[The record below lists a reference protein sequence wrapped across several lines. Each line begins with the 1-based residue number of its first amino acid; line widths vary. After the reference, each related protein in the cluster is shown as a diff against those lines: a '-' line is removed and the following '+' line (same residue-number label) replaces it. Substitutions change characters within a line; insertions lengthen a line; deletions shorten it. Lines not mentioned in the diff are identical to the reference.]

1 MDNKKIENV
10 VIVNDFNYTQGGA
23 SKVAIDT
30 ARLLN
35 ENGLNVYFFSAVN
48 KIEENIEGITY
59 ISTNQDEVLK
69 EKNRIKGA
77 INGIYNFKAKRELK
91 KLLEKLNPE
100 NTIIHVHGWTKALS
114 SSVFLLLNK
123 MKFKIVIT
131 VHDYFLSC
139 PNGGFFNY
147 NENTICRFKPMSI
160 KCLKCNCDSRNYL
173 FKIYRVIRQIV
184 QNRVIKKIKANAIYI
199 SDFSKNK
206 IDNKYVKEWNNIII
220 ANPAG
225 FEKSDI
231 TQYIN
236 DKFIFIGRVSKEKGI
251 ELYCEAIEKTNSKG
265 IVIGEGPLREEL
277 ERKYKNIEF
286 YGWRKKEEIK
296 EELLKS
302 RALVFASLWY
312 ETMGLTAIEAHSLG
326 IPVIVGDECCTAQY
340 IENNKNGLIYK
351 MGDLQDL
358 CKKIEILKDD
368 RIVEKMKENT
378 YKNYWLNPFSYDKY
392 INNLLEFYKKI

>member
-1 MDNKKIENV
+1 MNVKNV

-30 ARLLN
+30 ARLLK
-35 ENGLNVYFFSAVN
+35 ENGINVYFFSAVN
-48 KIEENIEGITY
+48 KKEENIEGITY
-59 ISTNQDEVLK
+59 ISTNQEEALK
-69 EKNRIKGA
+69 EKNKIKGA

-91 KLLEKLNPE
+91 KLLKKLEPQ

-114 SSVFLLLNK
+114 SSVFLVLKK
-123 MKFKIVIT
+123 MKFNIVLT

-139 PNGGFFNY
+139 PNGGLFNY
-147 NENTICRFKPMSI
+147 NENAICRFKPMSI

-184 QNRVIKKIKANAIYI
+184 QNRIIKKIKANAIYI

-206 IDNKYVKEWNNIII
+206 LDNRYVKEWNNIII

-236 DKFIFIGRVSKEKGI
+236 DKFIFVGRVSKEKGI

-265 IVIGEGPLREEL
+265 IVIGDGPLREEL
-277 ERKYKNIEF
+277 ESKYQNIEF
-286 YGWRKKEEIK
+286 YGWREKEEIK

-302 RALVFASLWY
+302 RALVFTSLWY
-312 ETMGLTAIEAHSLG
+312 ETMGLTALEAQSLG
-326 IPVIVGDECCTAQY
+326 IPVIVGDECCTSQY
-340 IENNKNGLIYK
+340 INNNKNGLIYK
-351 MGDLQDL
+351 MGNLQDL

-368 RIVEKMKENT
+368 RIVEEMKKNT

-392 INNLLEFYKKI
+392 INNLLEFYKNI

>member
-1 MDNKKIENV
+1 MEVKNV

-35 ENGLNVYFFSAVN
+35 ENGVKVYFFSAVN
-48 KIEENIEGITY
+48 KNEENIDGITY
-59 ISTNQDEVLK
+59 ISTNQDEALK
-69 EKNRIKGA
+69 EKNKIKGA
-77 INGIYNFKAKRELK
+77 INGIYNFKAQKELK
-91 KLLEKLNPE
+91 KLLKKLDPE

-114 SSVFLLLNK
+114 SSVFLLLKK

-147 NENTICRFKPMSI
+147 NENTICRFRPMSI

-173 FKIYRVIRQIV
+173 FKIYRIIRQIV
-184 QNRVIKKIKANAIYI
+184 QNSIIKKIKANAIYI
-199 SDFSKNK
+199 SDFTKNK
-206 IDNKYVKEWNNIII
+206 LDNKYVKNWNNIII

-231 TQYIN
+231 THYIN
-236 DKFIFIGRVSKEKGI
+236 DKFIFVGRLSKEKGI
-251 ELYCEAIEKTNSKG
+251 ELYCEAIERTNSKG
-265 IVIGEGPLREEL
+265 IVIGDGPLREEL
-277 ERKYKNIEF
+277 ERKHKNIEF
-286 YGWRKKEEIK
+286 YGWREKEEIR

-302 RALVFASLWY
+302 RALVFTSLWY
-312 ETMGLTAIEAHSLG
+312 ETMGLTAIEANSLG

-358 CKKIEILKDD
+358 CKKIEVLKDD

-378 YKNYWLNPFSYDKY
+378 YKDYWLNPFSYDKY
-392 INNLLEFYKKI
+392 INNLLEYYKKI